1 MLRSWKQNL
10 PRKSRRF
17 LSSLG
22 TTKRRWCFFRR
33 GTQLRRRV
41 LAADVEKL
49 IAVVEIRHKIEQDAR
64 EKEIYRIRNI
74 QLANALSELQE
85 KTDAL
90 QAAYEELEQQQIL
103 TVEIN
108 ARLQKVNEQL
118 AALDRER
125 TELFSIVT
133 HDLKNLVASIK
144 ITAETLRHPKVTSKT
159 ETVHTLA
166 SRILDVTDN
175 MNHLIASLLDVS
187 ALEAGKLS
195 VHIQPVPAHSIASKL
210 VSNATNLKPV
220 RRILHSLPVLSH
232 AGH

>member
-1 MLRSWKQNL
+1 MLPFDRDAERAGLRRSVDVVTITIATSIEVALICIEKVHTPERDTDTSDSGRLWRDGPSHANPYINKRWCRHEPIATCTHVRLVINKHSSLPARQMLRSWKQNL

-64 EKEIYRIRNI
+64 EKEIYRIRNV

-90 QAAYEELEQQQIL
+90 KQH
-103 TVEIN
+103 TKN
-108 ARLQKVNEQL
+108 SNSSK
-118 AALDRER
+118 
-125 TELFSIVT
+125 FS
-133 HDLKNLVASIK
+133 
-144 ITAETLRHPKVTSKT
+144 P
-159 ETVHTLA
+159 
-166 SRILDVTDN
+166 
-175 MNHLIASLLDVS
+175 
-187 ALEAGKLS
+187 
-195 VHIQPVPAHSIASKL
+195 
-210 VSNATNLKPV
+210 
-220 RRILHSLPVLSH
+220 
-232 AGH
+232 